1 MKPGTPIPPPPADTD
16 EPGVPARGRGDRRW
30 TRGGAA
36 LAPALFVVLWSSAFV
51 AGVPGV
57 KAAPPLLLM
66 FARFAVAGVLLAAY
80 ALVTRARWPR
90 GRALAHVAVT
100 GLLIQAVQ
108 FGCFYTALSLH
119 YPAAVISLVQGLNPV
134 VIALAARLLG
144 ETVTRRQA
152 LGFALGAAGVV
163 LAVADRVSLSA
174 WGIPLCLAG
183 LGGLSLGTL
192 YQKRFVP
199 DMDVRTGTATQ
210 VLVSAAAVG
219 PLSLALETP
228 RVSDWTAFGGS
239 VAWMV
244 LVNSIA
250 AFLLLNSMLSRSSA
264 TRVSTVFF
272 LTPSVTAVLAWL
284 VTGQALHSLV
294 IAGLVL
300 GGAGVLLAA
309 GRPDAADPPRHAGLR
324 AARGGADAG
333 RAARVSRPRVS
344 GSRSP

>member
-1 MKPGTPIPPPPADTD
+1 MKPGTPAPPPPTGAR
-16 EPGVPARGRGDRRW
+16 EPAAPP
-30 TRGGAA
+30 RGGGGRRRTRAGA
-36 LAPALFVVLWSSAFV
+36 VLAPALFTVLWSSAFV

-57 KAAPPLLLM
+57 RAAPPLLLM
-66 FARFAVAGVLLAAY
+66 FARFAVAGALLAAY
-80 ALVTRARWPR
+80 ALLTGARWPR

-100 GLLIQAVQ
+100 GLLVQAVQ
-108 FGCFYTALSLH
+108 FGCFYTALALH

-199 DMDVRTGTATQ
+199 EMDVRTGTATQ
-210 VLVSAAAVG
+210 VLAGAAAVG
-219 PLSLALETP
+219 PLSLVLETP

-250 AFLLLNSMLSRSSA
+250 AFLLLNWMLSRSSA

-284 VTGQALHSLV
+284 VTGQAPHPLV
-294 IAGLVL
+294 IGGLVL

-309 GRPDAADPPRHAGLR
+309 GR
-324 AARGGADAG
+324 G
-333 RAARVSRPRVS
+333 R
-344 GSRSP
+344 